1 MVFDHDE
8 GPSVRGQISAKEK
21 RLRETR
27 FRCPPGT
34 SVIVFPSPPTITES
48 WSSLLSVSCSYQG
61 PHQGMPLP
69 NVCPPIKGP
78 SSDKQDKQVQFLAGL
93 IKGLN
98 VNPMAN
104 FK

>member
-1 MVFDHDE
+1 M
-8 GPSVRGQISAKEK
+8 GPDSVGGK
-21 RLRETR
+21 RQRKTR
-27 FRCPPGT
+27 FRCPGAT
-34 SVIVFPSPPTITES
+34 SAIVFPSPPTITRS

-78 SSDKQDKQVQFLAGL
+78 SSDKQDKQVKFLAGL